1 MDVLLVQMTLV
12 DSLGD
17 RGAGVCQCLVAVDAL
32 PFDILKFLSYDL
44 STFVSFRRSGGRLN
58 CWMVSFQDD

>member
-1 MDVLLVQMTLV
+1 MDVLLVHMTLV

-17 RGAGVCQCLVAVDAL
+17 RSAGVCQSLVAVDAL
-32 PFDILKFLSYDL
+32 PFDTLKFLRYGL

-58 CWMVSFQDD
+58 CWMVSFHDD